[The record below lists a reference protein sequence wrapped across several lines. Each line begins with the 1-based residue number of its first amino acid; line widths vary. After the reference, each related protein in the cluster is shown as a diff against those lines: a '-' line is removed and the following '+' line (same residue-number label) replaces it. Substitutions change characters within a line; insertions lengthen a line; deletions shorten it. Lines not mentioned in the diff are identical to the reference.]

1 MITTAFA
8 HGVARVALTRARDHL
23 DVELFM
29 PDRELRVGSLTVFG
43 DSLIRT
49 RPALTVDGVDPA
61 ELLASIA
68 AINGDELPNISN
80 ESMDWG
86 NRLEPTILTEAAHRL
101 GCHQLEINHEK
112 PYFALPILSRITL
125 FNFVKFSLANSKS
138 A

>member
-61 ELLASIA
+61 ELLAAARDALALLDDALTGNPVNVPHAVYEARDAIA
-68 AINGDELPNISN
+68 RGLTV
-80 ESMDWG
+80 
-86 NRLEPTILTEAAHRL
+86 PTATFE
-101 GCHQLEINHEK
+101 G
-112 PYFALPILSRITL
+112 
-125 FNFVKFSLANSKS
+125 V
-138 A
+138 

>member
-61 ELLASIA
+61 ELLAA
-68 AINGDELPNISN
+68 ARD
-80 ESMDWG
+80 
-86 NRLEPTILTEAAHRL
+86 
-101 GCHQLEINHEK
+101 
-112 PYFALPILSRITL
+112 ALPSMRPATRSRAGSL
-125 FNFVKFSLANSKS
+125 FRPQLLRESDHAPPLRGNKS
-138 A
+138 AKASALEC